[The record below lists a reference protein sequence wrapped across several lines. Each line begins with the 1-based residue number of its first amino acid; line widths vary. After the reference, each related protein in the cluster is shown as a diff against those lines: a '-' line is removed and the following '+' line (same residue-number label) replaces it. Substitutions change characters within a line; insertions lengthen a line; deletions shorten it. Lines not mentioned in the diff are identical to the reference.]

1 MQFRLEVIILKIATL
16 RRKARCDK
24 PLEIPWQVALCDDI
38 IGRAWERRRHIKFL
52 SKTTGKYT
60 YYKSREPVHSSKG
73 KSFKTNI
80 IYGIGELSSKIK
92 PIPQRANTD
101 RRRWYG
107 NYR

>member
-1 MQFRLEVIILKIATL
+1 MKIATL

-24 PLEIPWQVALCDDI
+24 PLEIPWRVNLCEDMVE
-38 IGRAWERRRHIKFL
+38 RARERPLHKKFL
-52 SKTTGKYT
+52 SKTTGKHI
-60 YYKSREPVHSSKG
+60 YYKSRGPLHSRKG

-80 IYGIGELSSKIK
+80 IYGMGELSRKIE
-92 PIPQRANTD
+92 PIPKRANTD

>member
-1 MQFRLEVIILKIATL
+1 MIILKIPAL
-16 RRKARCDK
+16 RSKARFDK
-24 PLEIPWQVALCDDI
+24 PLEIPWRVNLCEDMI
-38 IGRAWERRRHIKFL
+38 ERARERQPHKKFL
-52 SKTTGKYT
+52 SKTTGIYT

>member
-1 MQFRLEVIILKIATL
+1 MKIPAL
-16 RRKARCDK
+16 RSKARFDK
-24 PLEIPWQVALCDDI
+24 PLEIPWQVDLCDDI
-38 IGRAWERRRHIKFL
+38 IGRAWERQRHKKSL
-52 SKTTGKYT
+52 SKTAGKYI
-60 YYKSREPVHSSKG
+60 YCKSLAPVHSSKG

-80 IYGIGELSSKIK
+80 IYGIGKLSRKIK